1 MTIKGKCSYKMEF
14 GKDAL
19 GNIQRIHNVLTGIE
33 KKLTDTEQN
42 LDIVQ
47 QQLKTAQDEV
57 QKPFPKEAELN
68 EKMERLAELN
78 IMLNMDEKGGENLL
92 ADKDIG
98 ENPEVK
104 AADERQ
110 DRIADRTP
118 KVSVLDRL
126 KEQKQ
131 HERAKTTH
139 QKPKWKQEQEL

>member
-1 MTIKGKCSYKMEF
+1 MEF

-118 KVSVLDRL
+118 KVSVL
-126 KEQKQ
+126 
-131 HERAKTTH
+131 AG
-139 QKPKWKQEQEL
+139 